1 MGQAGFVQLE
11 PAPSLKRTATT
22 VTARQDEFES
32 VAMPHSRSLLRV
44 ARRLASDSATAEDL
58 VQETLLRGWRSFN
71 QFEQGTNARAWLF
84 RILFN
89 AFYALGRQARS
100 SPILVPL
107 EVPGHESEPQRGTV
121 FSALDA
127 AEVNHALDELSAEHR
142 TVLLLAVVEGFTCRE
157 IAEILSLP
165 LGTVMSRISRGRQA
179 LRDRLQP
186 AVPKVREARAGARC
200 TEKEAT

>member
-1 MGQAGFVQLE
+1 ME
-11 PAPSLKRTATT
+11 WIATT
-22 VTARQDEFES
+22 VTARQEEFER

-89 AFYALGRQARS
+89 VFYGLGRQMRS

-107 EVPGHESEPQRGTV
+107 DLTGNEAEPRHGTV

-127 AEVNHALDELSAEHR
+127 AEVNRALDALSAEHR

-157 IAEILSLP
+157 MADILSLP
-165 LGTVMSRISRGRQA
+165 LGTVMSRLGRGRQA

-186 AVPKVREARAGARC
+186 AVPKVREARRVPDAPRRKPH
-200 TEKEAT
+200 ELH